1 MQFEWDEQKNKA
13 NITKHGISF
22 EKAKGIFEGNT
33 LTMIDDRYDYG
44 ELREIS
50 IGMVESVL
58 VLTVVH
64 TDTAAGKIRLIS
76 ARKANK
82 RERKRY
88 EQTLR

>member
-13 NITKHGISF
+13 NITKHGISL
-22 EKAKGIFEGNT
+22 EKAKGIFEGDT

-50 IGMVESVL
+50 IGMVEGVL

-64 TDTAAGKIRLIS
+64 TDTAASKIRLIS